1 MDLTLGSGWPYG
13 GPQVPITDAA
23 ATLRTERVKVQP
35 NSRCIPLPNI
45 GPGEKFLAAFAADN
59 LRELTDVHD
68 GAVWLDGN
76 PEGPQEILF
85 FVASRTGMQVKRPA
99 VGAEGYVLNHLDAR
113 ATERYLKNVGDRLL
127 QAFGSNPP
135 YAVFCD
141 SLEVYNQDWTPDFL
155 EEFKPAA
162 VSRLDKGRLDAKE
175 AAVRSAVLAENAH
188 LVLPPFA
195 SSIFVGNA
203 GAIVDAPPG
212 DSGTG
217 AINSGWVF
225 PEDPSHIRVTTS
237 SQNDVACFLAVAGPP
252 DPEFAVNFT
261 FIPATTATYSMTA
274 ILAFHG
280 FYVLRSDDSWWN
292 CRHAE
297 VKLSVQMNVHQYV
310 DIGWQQFP
318 ALIDR
323 NESNDEEVTTYDRT
337 QFFDYTPVVLK
348 AGDPVIVTVKG
359 TLHAFARGSGAF
371 AELNFN
377 DGTAASAFPN
387 ASATIACVSASGGTC
402 AANPTSPHSYD
413 ITLTWSQKL
422 VAMSKTTQ
430 TTQTSTPVSIV
441 MHVQP

>member
-1 MDLTLGSGWPYG
+1 MTALDMLDKH
-13 GPQVPITDAA
+13 V
-23 ATLRTERVKVQP
+23 
-35 NSRCIPLPNI
+35 
-45 GPGEKFLAAFAADN
+45 
-59 LRELTDVHD
+59 RELT
-68 GAVWLDGN
+68 
-76 PEGPQEILF
+76 
-85 FVASRTGMQVKRPA
+85 ASRFKEFEATLLRNKALYDRAAKLDKGREKLRREYLQSTGVNVAKLEA
-99 VGAEGYVLNHLDAR
+99 GWAKDAR
-113 ATERYLKNVGDRLL
+113 RQAKER
-127 QAFGSNPP
+127 Q
-135 YAVFCD
+135 
-141 SLEVYNQDWTPDFL
+141 DFL
-155 EEFKPAA
+155 EEFRPAA
-162 VSRLDKGRLDAKE
+162 ISRPDKSRIDAKE
-175 AAVRSAVLAENAH
+175 AAVRTAVLAESSH

-203 GAIVDAPPG
+203 GAIANAPPG

-225 PEDPSHIRVTTS
+225 PENPAHIRVTTS
-237 SQNDVACFLAVAGPP
+237 SQNDIACFLAVAGPP
-252 DPEFAVNFT
+252 DPEFAVNFA

-323 NESNDEEVTTYDRT
+323 NESNDDEVTTYDRT

-348 AGDPVIVTVKG
+348 AGDPVVVTVKG

-377 DGTAASAFPN
+377 DGTANYIWPLFLS
-387 ASATIACVSASGGTC
+387 
-402 AANPTSPHSYD
+402 
-413 ITLTWSQKL
+413 
-422 VAMSKTTQ
+422 
-430 TTQTSTPVSIV
+430 
-441 MHVQP
+441 VQQV